1 MPGMRNVLVLA
12 LGLGVVAAPGV
23 ATQTPPP
30 SSASAPA
37 ELLRDKQSAQ
47 PPQSAQPAPQATFR
61 TTTSLVEVDVV
72 IHDKKGDF
80 VGGLKAED
88 LQLLEDGKPQ
98 KIEQFYMVAH
108 ERGGQLIPVTGD
120 QPVAPE
126 DRARRIFVVM
136 FDEGHLNHEAI
147 MRTKQGVI
155 QFIKENIG
163 PGDFGGIFLNGSMH
177 NGRLTTSAAE
187 LLAGVN
193 KVNVGFENRQSL
205 LATFREFPRIPSEI
219 DAMRIAEGSTEVAR
233 RVGLRVCQ
241 DDPQSC
247 ALNGG
252 LNQVENLI
260 QQKSRL
266 YVRQARMLTY
276 VTLQNLRYV
285 VSRLSR
291 IPGRKT
297 LVLLTEGFFVEE
309 ARDDL
314 LSIGAEAARGGTTIY
329 SIDGRGLIGSPSS
342 ASDVLTEAAGRSTA
356 FDSGEAAPYLL
367 TSATGGI
374 RIQNVDDIGRAF
386 NMVVRDTST
395 YYVIGYRPD
404 NAVMDG
410 KYRKI
415 EVKANLSG
423 VNIRSRKG
431 YAAVALPPMQAVREG
446 WK

>member
-1 MPGMRNVLVLA
+1 MRGMRNVLVLA
-12 LGLGVVAAPGV
+12 LGLGVLTAPGV
-23 ATQTPPP
+23 ATESLPPVPAVLPVPPVPPVQTP
-30 SSASAPA
+30 
-37 ELLRDKQSAQ
+37 
-47 PPQSAQPAPQATFR
+47 PQATFR

-88 LQLLEDGKPQ
+88 LQLFEDGKAQ
-98 KIEQFYMVAH
+98 KIEQFYMVSH

-136 FDEGHLNHEAI
+136 FDEGHLAHESL

-155 QFIKENIG
+155 TFIKENIG
-163 PGDFGGIFLNGSMH
+163 PGDFGGIFQNGGMY
-177 NGRLTTSAAE
+177 NGRLTTSQAE

-193 KVNVGFENRQSL
+193 KVSVGFENRQSL

-219 DAMRIAEGSTEVAR
+219 DAARIAEGSTEVAR
-233 RVGLRVCQ
+233 RVGEMVCR

-276 VTLQNLRYV
+276 ATLQNLRYV

-297 LVLLTEGFFVEE
+297 LVFLSEGFFVEE

-314 LSIGAEAARGGTTIY
+314 LAIGADAARGGTTIY
-329 SIDGRGLIGSPSS
+329 SIDGRGLIGAPS
-342 ASDVLTEAAGRSTA
+342 ATSDVLNTAAGRSTA

-374 RIQNVDDIGRAF
+374 RLQNIDDIGRAF

-410 KYRKI
+410 KFRKI
-415 EVKANLSG
+415 EVKTNMSG
-423 VNIRSRKG
+423 VDVRSRKG
-431 YAAVALPPMQAVREG
+431 YAAVALPPMQAIREG
-446 WK
+446 WSKR